1 MHQEILDHQAKLQDL
16 FDEANRLYNSGSIG
30 TDLFVQLT
38 WYLCVRTSGF
48 LENSVQIILLEY
60 VQSKTPD
67 IATQNYVE
75 KNLNFINADYNS
87 ILGTVR
93 HFNENWRTSLRQ
105 NNVQQY
111 KSVLNNL
118 VENRNQIAHG
128 RNSQITIQE
137 LQGYFKDVQD
147 LVTLLHNTCQ

>member
-1 MHQEILDHQAKLQDL
+1 MHQEILDHQVKLQDL
-16 FDEANRLYNSGSIG
+16 FNEANKLYNSGSID

-48 LENSVQIILLEY
+48 LENAVQIILLEY
-60 VQSKTPD
+60 VQSNTPD
-67 IATQNYVE
+67 NPTQNYVE
-75 KNLNFINADYNS
+75 KNLKSISADYNS

-93 HFNENWRTSLRQ
+93 SFNESWRTELRS

-128 RNSQITIQE
+128 RDSKITIQE
-137 LQGYFKDVQD
+137 LQSYFIQIQD
-147 LVTLLHNTCQ
+147 LVLLLHNTCQ

>member
-1 MHQEILDHQAKLQDL
+1 MHQEILDRQAKLQDL
-16 FDEANRLYNSGSIG
+16 FDEVYSLHSSGLID

-60 VQSKTPD
+60 VQSKTSD
-67 IATQNYVE
+67 VSTQNYVE
-75 KNLNFINADYNS
+75 KNLKFVNADYND
-87 ILGTVR
+87 IMRTVR
-93 HFNENWRTSLRQ
+93 RFNENWRTSLRQ

-128 RNSQITIQE
+128 RDSKITIQE
-137 LQGYFKDVQD
+137 LQDYFAQIQN
-147 LVTLLHNTCQ
+147 LVLLLHNTCQ

>member
-1 MHQEILDHQAKLQDL
+1 MHQEILDRQAKLQDL
-16 FDEANRLYNSGSIG
+16 FNEVTRLHSSGSID

-38 WYLCVRTSGF
+38 WYLCVRISGF

-60 VQSKTPD
+60 VQSKTSDVP
-67 IATQNYVE
+67 TQNYVE
-75 KNLNFINADYNS
+75 KNLQLVNANYND
-87 ILGTVR
+87 IVGTVR
-93 HFNENWRTSLRQ
+93 RFNENWRTSLRQ

-128 RNSQITIQE
+128 RDSNITIQE
-137 LQGYFKDVQD
+137 LQDYFTQIQN
-147 LVTLLHNTCQ
+147 LVLLLHNTCR

>member
-1 MHQEILDHQAKLQDL
+1 MHQEILDRQTKLQDL
-16 FDEANRLYNSGSIG
+16 FNEVQSLHSSGSIN

-48 LENSVQIILLEY
+48 LENSVQIILLQY
-60 VQSKTPD
+60 VQSKTLDVP
-67 IATQNYVE
+67 TQNYVE
-75 KNLNFINADYNS
+75 KNLKFVNADYND
-87 ILGTVR
+87 IMRTIR
-93 HFNENWRTSLRQ
+93 RFNENWRTSLRQ

-128 RNSQITIQE
+128 RDSKITIQE
-137 LQGYFKDVQD
+137 LQGYFTQIKG
-147 LVTLLHNTCQ
+147 LVLLLHNTCQ

>member
-16 FDEANRLYNSGSIG
+16 FDEANRLYDSGLIG

-60 VQSKTPD
+60 VQSKTSD
-67 IATQNYVE
+67 IPTQNYVE
-75 KNLNFINADYNS
+75 KNLNFINADYGS
-87 ILGTVR
+87 ILGSVR
-93 HFNENWRTSLRQ
+93 RFNENWRTSLRQ

-118 VENRNQIAHG
+118 KKSRNRIAHG
-128 RNSQITIQE
+128 KDSKITIQE
-137 LQGYFKDVQD
+137 LQSYFTQIQD
-147 LVTLLHNTCQ
+147 LVLLLHSTCQ